1 MATALGLRGSEA
13 LFFPVQRP
21 LLEGIDV
28 PNHENGYEAEHAPK
42 DQLALDDHFL
52 EDDCPGVHEH
62 DFQIEQ
68 NEKHGDQVK
77 LHAEAWLRFPLWYH
91 SAFVGSVLNSR
102 SPSSHSQK
110 HTDEQGGNCKTDC
123 NSDVQ

>member
-1 MATALGLRGSEA
+1 MATAFGITRCEA

-21 LLEGIDV
+21 LLQGIDV
-28 PNHENGYEAEHAPK
+28 SDHENGDEAKHAPK

-52 EDDCPGVHEH
+52 EDDSPRVHEH

-68 NEKHGDQVK
+68 DEKHGDQVK
-77 LHAEAWLRFPLWYH
+77 LHAEAWLSFPLWYH
-91 SAFVGSVLNSR
+91 SAFVGGVLYPR
-102 SPSSHSQK
+102 SSSSHSQK
-110 HTDEQGGNCKTDC
+110 HTDEQGGNGKTDC

>member
-28 PNHENGYEAEHAPK
+28 PNHENGDEAEHAPK

-52 EDDCPGVHEH
+52 EDDSPRIHE
-62 DFQIEQ
+62 DDLQIEQ
-68 NEKHGDQVK
+68 NEKHGD
-77 LHAEAWLRFPLWYH
+77 
-91 SAFVGSVLNSR
+91 
-102 SPSSHSQK
+102 
-110 HTDEQGGNCKTDC
+110 
-123 NSDVQ
+123 